1 MSTRRRSAPAIV
13 LGSAYLLGAVPF
25 SNIVARVTRGVDL
38 RKVGTGTVSGSGLFY
53 EAGLKPLLVGGILDV
68 AKGMVGPLLAG
79 RDRPGL
85 AALAGGAGVVGHNW
99 SIFLKGAGGRGI
111 SPSLGA
117 MTVNGW
123 QGSLILLGGLALGR
137 TVRLTSIGA
146 LASYVALVP
155 AMKAFHGRRGAT
167 AAAAV
172 VAPML
177 LKRITGNQ
185 PIADGDRRRT
195 AMIRLVFDQDTTPS
209 LSWEGR
215 RPGVD

>member
-1 MSTRRRSAPAIV
+1 
-13 LGSAYLLGAVPF
+13 
-25 SNIVARVTRGVDL
+25 
-38 RKVGTGTVSGSGLFY
+38 
-53 EAGLKPLLVGGILDV
+53 
-68 AKGMVGPLLAG
+68 
-79 RDRPGL
+79 
-85 AALAGGAGVVGHNW
+85 
-99 SIFLKGAGGRGI
+99 
-111 SPSLGA
+111 

-137 TVRLTSIGA
+137 AVRLTSIGA

-177 LKRITGNQ
+177 FKRVTGNR
-185 PIADGDRRRT
+185 PIAGGHPLRT
-195 AMIRLVFDQDTTPS
+195 AVTRLIFDQDRTPS
-209 LSWEGR
+209 LTWEAR